1 VCVMPTYILKN
12 VSGMLGLLHVSVWCA
27 CLDWPMKS
35 MDMSAIVNYFVRCVR
50 SAPVHAGLF
59 FFGDVCECCEFRS
72 QCDETIS
79 FHDVCA
85 CLVSGIF
92 AISVLYSFYNE

>member
-1 VCVMPTYILKN
+1 MCVMPTHILRN
-12 VSGMLGLLHVSVWCA
+12 VSGMLGLLHVSVSCA
-27 CLDWPMKS
+27 CLDWPMKN

-50 SAPVHAGLF
+50 SAPVHAGF
-59 FFGDVCECCEFRS
+59 FVFGVVCEFPS
-72 QCDETIS
+72 QSDETSS

-85 CLVSGIF
+85 CLASGIF